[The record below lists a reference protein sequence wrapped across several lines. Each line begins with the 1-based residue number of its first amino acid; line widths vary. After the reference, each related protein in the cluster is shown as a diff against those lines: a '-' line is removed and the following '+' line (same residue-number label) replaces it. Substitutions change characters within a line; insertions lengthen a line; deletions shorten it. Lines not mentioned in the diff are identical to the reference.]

1 MYQSVTGAELHD
13 KVFSAKDV
21 DNSKAVE
28 GLLLALAED
37 KPVDGFLAVLKKSA
51 KDAYYELSGEKA
63 KDEWQE
69 RYEHQDFVD
78 SVNHAASM

>member
-1 MYQSVTGAELHD
+1 M
-13 KVFSAKDV
+13 K
-21 DNSKAVE
+21 NSEAIE
-28 GLLLALAED
+28 GLLLALAEG
-37 KPVDGFLAVLKKSA
+37 KPVDEFLAVLKLSA

-78 SVNHAASM
+78 SVNYAASM